1 MTVKEFLAELQLNQ
15 PLRIDYAETELKE
28 ALESGD
34 HARIRKATAGHK
46 AEREKQEQMRI
57 IFTRMIESMKS
68 PNDYYILKWR
78 YLDGLKWSE
87 IKRKIPERLNMRNLL
102 KRHRRAVGHLEELFP
117 NVKI

>member
-68 PNDYYILKWR
+68 PDDYYI
-78 YLDGLKWSE
+78 LKWSE